1 MVNKIKNQGKY
12 PDYLLFE
19 DIFSIYKGKGDR
31 SSFESDRGIF
41 ILSVVRMILDKMNF
55 NDLKETIDQNISDS
69 QIGGRPN
76 KNIRNHLFILYSITD
91 LVKQGKAK
99 PIDIQAYDVKKCF
112 DALKLKEKIK

>member
-1 MVNKIKNQGKY
+1 M
-12 PDYLLFE
+12 
-19 DIFSIYKGKGDR
+19 
-31 SSFESDRGIF
+31 ESDRGIF